1 MNPLIQQLMQQ
12 AMSGVLQNNP
22 TMGLFNQMMGGKDRQ
37 AQMQTLLNCAK
48 SRGMDVNSKIFSE
61 ADLKALGL
69 K

>member
-12 AMSGVLQNNP
+12 AMSGMLQNNP
-22 TMGLFNQMMGGKDRQ
+22 TMGLFNQMMHGKDRQ
-37 AQMQTLLNCAK
+37 SQIQTLLNCAK
-48 SRGMDVNSKIFSE
+48 SRGLDINQKIFSE

>member
-12 AMSGVLQNNP
+12 AMAGSLQNNP
-22 TMGLFNQMMGGKDRQ
+22 TMGLFNQMMGGKDTRT
-37 AQMQTLLNCAK
+37 QMQTLLNCAK
-48 SRGMDVNSKIFSE
+48 SKGMDIDKKIFSE